1 MPVTFA
7 YISDAHDNHTL
18 GRASGPG
25 EADYEAQL
33 KSYDDAFKAFF
44 DRLAADG
51 IDKSNTLFV
60 VTADEGDH
68 FAGGVGTPDPSNPG
82 ALTYTHAP
90 CSVLTA
96 CPSNQIGEVNG
107 NIKALAPGSYDI
119 HFDDAP
125 TFYVNGQ
132 PNRNDS
138 TLRALERTVGS
149 ATAQDPYI
157 GNGATVPI
165 AERLADVVEEKTLH
179 MITSDPKRNPTFT
192 MFGNPDFF
200 WQTSTPSCGATIC
213 VNPGFAWN
221 HGDIQSEIGT
231 TWLGLVGP
239 GVDSNGIDTTTWSDH
254 PDIRP
259 TINALLGLSDS
270 YQDDG
275 RVITQVIDKKA
286 LPKGLAQGGT
296 ATQLGDAYKQV
307 NAPFGAFALDTLT
320 ASTAA
325 LKATDELKYDSIESQ
340 IANLTSER
348 DLLAGNIR
356 AALNAAASGNG
367 AIDQSQ
373 AKAWLDEA
381 QSLLSRA
388 HALAVANP
396 AP

>member
-1 MPVTFA
+1 MFFA
-7 YISDAHDNHTL
+7 
-18 GRASGPG
+18 
-25 EADYEAQL
+25 
-33 KSYDDAFKAFF
+33 
-44 DRLAADG
+44 RLAAEG

-68 FAGGVGTPDPSNPG
+68 FAGGVGTPDPANPG
-82 ALTYTHAP
+82 ALTYTHAN

-96 CPSNQIGEVNG
+96 CPPNQIGEVNG

-132 PNRNDS
+132 PARNDA

-149 ATAQDPYI
+149 ATAQDPYVS
-157 GNGATVPI
+157 NGATVPI

-179 MITSDPKRNPTFT
+179 MVTSDPKRTPSFT

-221 HGDIQSEIGT
+221 HGDVQEEIGT

-239 GVDSNGIDTTTWSDH
+239 GVDTNGIDTTTWSDH

-259 TINALLGLSDS
+259 TINALIGLTDG

-275 RVITQVIDKKA
+275 RVITEVFDKKA
-286 LPKGLAQGGT
+286 LGKSLDDKSVTDLGT
-296 ATQLGDAYKQV
+296 SYKQV
-307 NAPFGAFALDTLT
+307 NAPFGQFAMDTLT

-325 LKATDELKYDSIESQ
+325 LKATDELKYDSIESK
-340 IANLTSER
+340 IANLTTER
-348 DLLAGNIR
+348 DQLAANIR
-356 AALNAAASGNG
+356 TALNDAAAGRSTISN
-367 AIDQSQ
+367 DQ
-373 AKAWLDEA
+373 AKAWIAQA

-388 HALAVANP
+388 QTLAASS
-396 AP
+396 